1 MFKNSY
7 YLLIIHYEL
16 LQKSLNKIKFII
28 FEKTFG
34 IKIFILQEI
43 NSSLEFPV
51 KLKISYVI
59 LVIIPILSGFKE
71 IVIIHYSV
79 FSFYNT
85 FHSSFFPTIVYA
97 FCIRALKNNV
107 FN

>member
-34 IKIFILQEI
+34 IKIFIL
-43 NSSLEFPV
+43 
-51 KLKISYVI
+51 
-59 LVIIPILSGFKE
+59 
-71 IVIIHYSV
+71 
-79 FSFYNT
+79 
-85 FHSSFFPTIVYA
+85 
-97 FCIRALKNNV
+97 
-107 FN
+107 